1 MFTSI
6 PGFAL
11 DPEPDAANTVSL
23 LALLL
28 ALHDQ
33 VNQPLIL
40 CFLFLPAPP
49 CVISAAAYLEYLA
62 HGFDTVFPTEA
73 FNDPILQLRLLPAS
87 DRKFRSNSTCIRS
100 FTISLYF
107 LASSLTGSLRGRP
120 LGRGMYPAA
129 SFRSLAWCPVHCAA
143 HFFSCQP
150 QACSDFSVRFS
161 CFGAFFNDAD
171 QMLDFRILSCHVND
185 LLS

>member
-1 MFTSI
+1 MNGLMVAGLGPAATNDRQKI
-6 PGFAL
+6 QLAHDPKDRLGVHQHPGFAL
-11 DPEPDAANTVSL
+11 DPEPDTANTVSL

-73 FNDPILQLRLLPAS
+73 FNDPIL
-87 DRKFRSNSTCIRS
+87 
-100 FTISLYF
+100 
-107 LASSLTGSLRGRP
+107 
-120 LGRGMYPAA
+120 
-129 SFRSLAWCPVHCAA
+129 
-143 HFFSCQP
+143 
-150 QACSDFSVRFS
+150 
-161 CFGAFFNDAD
+161 
-171 QMLDFRILSCHVND
+171 
-185 LLS
+185 